1 MRKRGERNWED
12 VISDCVLHEPVA
24 PSENFEHTTIGHQE
38 VTWVHGFPYIRAVD
52 GALEPVS

>member
-1 MRKRGERNWED
+1 MRKRGERNWDEAIGD
-12 VISDCVLHEPVA
+12 YVLHEPVA
-24 PSENFEHTTIGHQE
+24 PSDELGQTINDYQE